1 MVSQECLEVLCTVSL
16 SSRDVLSLCS
26 QTSRDLTLASSILFC
41 ICPYTKLIIN
51 MALSPHI
58 PTFCSISTALQRE
71 IVTTL
76 LFSLSPISQL
86 CKSPGT
92 VISGSFHTIIFNH
105 IISPISKHQLSCVMQ
120 RRYSL

>member
-1 MVSQECLEVLCTVSL
+1 MVSQEYLEVLCTVSVTEMCFL
-16 SSRDVLSLCS
+16 FCT
-26 QTSRDLTLASSILFC
+26 QTSRDLTLESSILFW

-51 MALSPHI
+51 TALSSPHI
-58 PTFCSISTALQRE
+58 PTFCSISTALKRE

-76 LFSLSPISQL
+76 LCSLSPTSQL

-92 VISGSFHTIIFNH
+92 VISGSFHKIILNH

-120 RRYSL
+120 RSYST